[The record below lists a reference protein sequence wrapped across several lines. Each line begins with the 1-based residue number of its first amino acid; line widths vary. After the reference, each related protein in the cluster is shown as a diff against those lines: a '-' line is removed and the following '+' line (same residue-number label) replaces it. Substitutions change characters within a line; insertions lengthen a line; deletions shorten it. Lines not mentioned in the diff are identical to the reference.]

1 MSIGHVK
8 RLMQRYALAGFLGAL
23 AACGGGGGSS
33 PGGGTTISIPNVV
46 GDTQAA
52 ATSAITGAG
61 LTAGAVTMQS
71 SATVAAG
78 SVISQ
83 NPAAGTSVATGTAVA
98 LVVSSGPGTVSV
110 PNVIGDTQAAA
121 TSAITGAGLTAGAV
135 TMQSSATVAAG
146 NVIGQNPAAGTSVA
160 TGTAVALVVSSG
172 PGTVSV
178 PNVIGDT
185 QAAATS
191 AITGAGLTAG
201 AVTMQSSATVAAG
214 SVISQNPAAGTS
226 VATGTA
232 VALVVSS
239 GPGTVS
245 VPNVIGDTQA
255 AATSAITGAGLT
267 AGAVTMQSSATV
279 AAGNVIGQNPA
290 AGTSVA
296 TGTAV
301 ALVVSSGPG
310 TVSVPNVVGDT
321 VAQATSALQ
330 GVGLTLGTQTT
341 ARRVTSPS
349 GEIIS
354 QSPAANSAVASGT
367 SVTAVVSTGELETV
381 IYPFAGGTVNDGAAP
396 GAAPIQGSDGNFYG
410 TTQSGGGAGDEG
422 TVFKVTPLG
431 VETVLHVFAG
441 GSDGL
446 QINGGVIQGSDGNFY
461 GTSSFGG
468 ANNLG
473 TVFKVTPAGV
483 ESVIYSFAGG
493 SDGSNPYAGLI
504 QGSDG
509 NFYGTT
515 RNGGPSDAGT
525 VFRVTLAGVETVL
538 YSFAGPAGS
547 DGAQPQGGLI
557 QATDGNFYGTTF
569 RGGSSSGK
577 AAACSVVFSGN
588 QLSGCGTVFKVTPAG
603 VETVLYSFGA
613 GSDGQNAAGLI
624 QGSDGNFFGTTQ
636 SGGSSGNG
644 TLFRCT
650 PAGVEAVL
658 YSFAGGSDGS
668 SPVAGV
674 IQGSDGHFYGTTQ
687 TGGSSGNGTLFKY

>member
-160 TGTAVALVVSSG
+160 A
-172 PGTVSV
+172 
-178 PNVIGDT
+178 
-185 QAAATS
+185 
-191 AITGAGLTAG
+191 
-201 AVTMQSSATVAAG
+201 
-214 SVISQNPAAGTS
+214 
-226 VATGTA
+226 
-232 VALVVSS
+232 
-239 GPGTVS
+239 
-245 VPNVIGDTQA
+245 
-255 AATSAITGAGLT
+255 
-267 AGAVTMQSSATV
+267 
-279 AAGNVIGQNPA
+279 
-290 AGTSVA
+290 
-296 TGTAV
+296 GTAV

-341 ARRVTSPS
+341 ARSVTSPS

-538 YSFAGPAGS
+538 YSFAGGNDGFEPTAALIQGSDGNFYGTTSGGGNCGAPFGCGTVFKITPAGVETVLYSFAGPAGS